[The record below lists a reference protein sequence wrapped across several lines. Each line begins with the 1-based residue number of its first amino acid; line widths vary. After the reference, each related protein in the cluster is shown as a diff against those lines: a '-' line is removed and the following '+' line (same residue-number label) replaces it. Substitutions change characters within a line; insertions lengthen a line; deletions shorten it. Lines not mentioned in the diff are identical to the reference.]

1 MTRPKDARKEP
12 FDHLV
17 LKVCHVELS
26 ECNDAVEFRTGVEVM
41 KRNLEETLA
50 TLACYVPPNRRIRR
64 AAANVKM
71 KAVLLL
77 EICRGVPKSFDDPE
91 RWREIAINTMSN
103 YEQFRIEAGHLYQLA
118 VPRSNFAVLRAA
130 L

>member
-1 MTRPKDARKEP
+1 MTSPKDARKDP
-12 FDHLV
+12 FDDLV

-26 ECNDAVEFRTGVEVM
+26 ECNDVVEFREGIEVM
-41 KRNLEETLA
+41 RRNLEETLA
-50 TLACYVPPNRRIRR
+50 TLACYVPPNPRIRR

-77 EICRGVPKSFDDPE
+77 DVCHGVSKSFDDPE
-91 RWREIAINTMSN
+91 KWKEMAINTMSN
-103 YEQFRIEAGHLYQLA
+103 YEQFRIEAGHLYQLV
-118 VPRSNFAVLRAA
+118 VPRSSFAVLRAA